1 MLLFA
6 EVCLSRWLIIELS
19 LKTEIPAQASHLN
32 SAYITACYL
41 WKTQACVGGLT
52 VKCKHF
58 GLERGICQWW
68 GITDAST
75 VLHAGW
81 QPESVRT
88 LLGSSVTRQPCW
100 SALLHLSVP
109 YISHIPHGSALDLP
123 LQRPLLSALKRPTA
137 PGASRRPANDVRL
150 VNRPLIQNCFCRSEL
165 LMQISCKQK
174 MPGWGTPQWSDILH
188 KMY

>member
-41 WKTQACVGGLT
+41 WKTQACVGGLI

-75 VLHAGW
+75 ILYAGW
-81 QPESVRT
+81 QPEPVRT
-88 LLGSSVTRQPCW
+88 LLGSRVTRQPCW
-100 SALLHLSVP
+100 NALLHLSIP
-109 YISHIPHGSALDLP
+109 YISHIPHGSALDMP
-123 LQRPLLSALKRPTA
+123 LHRPLLSALKRPTT
-137 PGASRRPANDVRL
+137 PGASRRSANDVRL
-150 VNRPLIQNCFCRSEL
+150 VNHWYKTVSADQNCL
-165 LMQISCKQK
+165 CKFRVSTK
-174 MPGWGTPQWSDILH
+174 CLDEEHLNIWSDIQH